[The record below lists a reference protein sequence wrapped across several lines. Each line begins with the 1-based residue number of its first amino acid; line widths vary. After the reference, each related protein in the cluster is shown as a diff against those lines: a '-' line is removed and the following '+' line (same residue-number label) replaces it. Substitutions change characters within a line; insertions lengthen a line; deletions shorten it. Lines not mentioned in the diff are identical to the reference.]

1 MVRGG
6 SEFKLVTGVIAMNE
20 GDANGLDDEG
30 ENVEDVDTEGEEER
44 DEVFVF
50 VDDNVAGLIMSVLLI
65 EGDNFEGEI
74 VVAIEGLLEAA
85 DSCDLEIA
93 ALSLEDFELSCLD

>member
-1 MVRGG
+1 MD
-6 SEFKLVTGVIAMNE
+6 E
-20 GDANGLDDEG
+20 EG
-30 ENVEDVDTEGEEER
+30 EKVEDVETEGEDES

-74 VVAIEGLLEAA
+74 VEATEGLLEAA
-85 DSCDLEIA
+85 DS
-93 ALSLEDFELSCLD
+93 